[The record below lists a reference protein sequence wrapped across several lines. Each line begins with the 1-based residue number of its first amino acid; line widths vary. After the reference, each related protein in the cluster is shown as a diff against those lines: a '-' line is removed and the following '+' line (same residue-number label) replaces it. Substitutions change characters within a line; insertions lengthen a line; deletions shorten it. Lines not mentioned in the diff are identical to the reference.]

1 MNISAYTILW
11 CAVSSIFGQY
21 LLHETDDC
29 LRQAMSEKGL
39 FCLAVSH
46 KSLKSAH
53 PCPSGYLANSAD
65 LANFCS

>member
-1 MNISAYTILW
+1 MNFSAYIILW

-39 FCLAVSH
+39 LLSCCVVR
-46 KSLKSAH
+46 
-53 PCPSGYLANSAD
+53 NSETR
-65 LANFCS
+65 LFMSEW